1 MTLMGTDRS
10 QGWRRKALAVEPC
23 LLVRD
28 ELFIE
33 LFLPEPRVR
42 IPAVATSFEKILLR
56 ERRAFSLDNDAVFFD
71 CFEQALEMRSFRIG
85 AEAFTPLAQ

>member
-10 QGWRRKALAVEPC
+10 QGRRRKALAVEPC
-23 LLVRD
+23 LLGRDVRV
-28 ELFIE
+28 IE
-33 LFLPEPRVR
+33 FLLPEPRIR
-42 IPAVATSFEKILLR
+42 IPAVATSFQQILLR
-56 ERRAFSLDNDAVFFD
+56 ERRAISLDNDAVLFD